1 MINLVIPILGIL
13 WCLHK
18 IAMLSH
24 RVDMVI
30 MAQQAAETPR
40 SYPTTDGNRGFSHT
54 TGETDNDR
62 QP

>member
-30 MAQQAAETPR
+30 MVQQAA
-40 SYPTTDGNRGFSHT
+40 S
-54 TGETDNDR
+54 R
-62 QP
+62 QLEEMNG